1 MPWRGAAAYGHA
13 ACTRSGMTI
22 PQLPPDDL
30 PEQRDPS
37 IEPPGGP
44 MPEDEPIDDPGIRLP
59 GADEP
64 PIELP
69 REEPEASF

>member
-1 MPWRGAAAYGHA
+1 MRRAPVPA
-13 ACTRSGMTI
+13 MTI
-22 PQLPPDDL
+22 PQPPPDDL

-44 MPEDEPIDDPGIRLP
+44 TPGEDQPIDEPEIRLP

-69 REEPEASF
+69 RDEPEVSF